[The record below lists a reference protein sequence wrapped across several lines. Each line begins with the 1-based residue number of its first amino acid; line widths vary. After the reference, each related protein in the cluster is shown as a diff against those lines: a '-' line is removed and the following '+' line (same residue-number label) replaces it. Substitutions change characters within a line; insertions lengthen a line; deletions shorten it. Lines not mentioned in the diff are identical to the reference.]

1 MAFRFVM
8 LGSGQLVETWAERIG
23 QAVPQVEAVVCP
35 GREDALQALPGARA
49 AYGKLDPQ
57 LLAAAPSLEWL
68 ACPAAGP
75 TPDFYFD
82 ELVQSSV
89 QVTNMRGIYNDHI
102 SAHIMAF
109 VLAFSRDMQ
118 RYLPAQFGG
127 NWAKG
132 AGFEDYG
139 RTVYLPEAVALVIG
153 VGGIGA
159 ETARH
164 CAHFGMRVIGI
175 DPRVGEPPE
184 GVAELYGP
192 DALDEHLGRADFVI
206 MTAPQT
212 PQTEG
217 LVGAALLERMKD
229 SAYFINIGRGTNV
242 RLADL
247 DRALRDGQIAGAALD
262 VFEEEPLPADH
273 PLWTA
278 PNFLMTPHVAAFG
291 PYLDERRLNLLID
304 NCRRLD
310 AGETLVNVVDKE
322 NWF

>member
-8 LGSGQLVETWAERIG
+8 IGSGQLVETWAERIA
-23 QAVPQVEAVVCP
+23 QAVPQVETVVCP
-35 GREDALQALPGARA
+35 DREEALRALPGARA
-49 AYGKLDPQ
+49 AYGKLDPE
-57 LLAAAPSLEWL
+57 LLGAADALEWL

-82 ELVQSSV
+82 ELVRSPV

-118 RYLPAQFGG
+118 RYLPAQFAGK
-127 NWAKG
+127 WAKG
-132 AGFEDYG
+132 EGFGDYG
-139 RTVYLPEAVALVIG
+139 RTVYLPEAVPLVIG

-164 CAHFGMRVIGI
+164 CAHFGMRVVGI
-175 DPRVGEPPE
+175 DPRVAEPPE

-192 DALDEHLGRADFVI
+192 DALDEHIGRADFVI

-212 PQTEG
+212 PSTEG
-217 LVGAALLERMKD
+217 LVGAPLLGRMKD

-262 VFEEEPLPADH
+262 VFEEEPLPAEH
-273 PLWTA
+273 PLWSA

-291 PYLDERRLNLLID
+291 PYLEERRLNLLIE

-310 AGETLVNVVDKE
+310 AGEELVNVVDKE